1 MQDQRGD
8 APAAADGESDHAAA
22 EQLPLVAT
30 AQAEA
35 ELEPELAA
43 ASRCCRI
50 LAYGDSLT
58 AGYYNRGTAFSPYS
72 DALAPL
78 LCAAAAAGG
87 GAGGGGSPE
96 QKKPPPV
103 TVDV

>member
-1 MQDQRGD
+1 M
-8 APAAADGESDHAAA
+8 ASAAR
-22 EQLPLVAT
+22 PRV
-30 AQAEA
+30 
-35 ELEPELAA
+35 A

-87 GAGGGGSPE
+87 GGGGGGSPE
-96 QKKPPPV
+96 QGKPPPV